1 MEGRWE
7 LAINQIW
14 VRFKHPNRVFLHPVG
29 GWRRRGRLCS
39 AFSENHPLWGYER
52 SGNSRFISSSGHLSR
67 YGRRSEWISEG
78 EIR

>member
-14 VRFKHPNRVFLHPVG
+14 VRFKHPNRVFPHPVG
-29 GWRRRGRLCS
+29 GRRRRGRLCS

-52 SGNSRFISSSGHLSR
+52 SG
-67 YGRRSEWISEG
+67 
-78 EIR
+78 